1 MCGENQ
7 VLVRHT
13 QADRGSPPRVR
24 GKQILASIQ
33 NAEKGIT
40 PACAG
45 KTTAPPL
52 IGVAF
57 RDHPR
62 VCGENG
68 LGRVR
73 RGNPEGSPPRVR
85 GKQSDVRETS
95 QCGRITPACAGKTST
110 RTPACSR
117 GRDHPRV
124 CGENV
129 LPLSFSRRRRGSP
142 PRVRG
147 KQGFRFK
154 FNEKARI
161 TPACAG
167 KTGFCSTPAAPS
179 RDHPRVCGENG
190 GIL

>member
-1 MCGENQ
+1 MCGEN
-7 VLVRHT
+7 LRP
-13 QADRGSPPRVR
+13 ASRCRRRGGSPPRVR
-24 GKQILASIQ
+24 GKPGQCPRASC
-33 NAEKGIT
+33 AERIT

-45 KTTAPPL
+45 KTCWAYVP
-52 IGVAF
+52 G
-57 RDHPR
+57 RSCEDHPR

-129 LPLSFSRRRRGSP
+129 KPLSYSRRRTGSP